1 MFITVLN
8 LLVTEVQ
15 IVFRSI
21 VERMVIAHR
30 MTKKSRIL
38 LYSLIPLLVLT
49 ATATSA
55 QTVESI
61 VGQVSQSQYQAY
73 QQSIENCGLGLY
85 DSSYNQGYRNRDG
98 WLGGGSLGNQEAC
111 LYLAN
116 EFANM
121 GLDVTIQGNY
131 SNVVAEL
138 KGSVTS
144 ENIYIVGAHYD
155 TTSSGER
162 PGGDDNASGT
172 AGVLE
177 AARIL
182 SQYSFESTI
191 RFIGF
196 NAEEDW
202 MKGSQDYVNS
212 VVTSSENIVGMVNL
226 DMILR
231 PAWDDDPTEPVDLDI
246 TTSETA
252 LCLEWA
258 NIFISAANTYAPSLY
273 IDSGTPNTYYWHAS
287 DQAPFIEAGFA
298 AFMVSENT
306 AGEIWSGSNA
316 YYHSPEDASDG
327 LANDPF
333 SPSGVI
339 YDYVFATDIVRT
351 TVATLALQ
359 AVVIPEPATLMLF
372 GIGALLLRRRP

>member
-1 MFITVLN
+1 MKTIIT
-8 LLVTEVQ
+8 
-15 IVFRSI
+15 
-21 VERMVIAHR
+21 
-30 MTKKSRIL
+30 TKRLSKTSRIFIYL
-38 LYSLIPLLVLT
+38 LIPLLVPT
-49 ATATSA
+49 AAPTSA
-55 QTVESI
+55 QIISEL
-61 VGQVSQSQYQAY
+61 VGQVSQTQYQNY
-73 QQSIENCGLGLY
+73 HLTIENCGLGLY
-85 DSSYNQGYRNRDG
+85 NPSYNQGYRNRDG

-111 LYLAN
+111 QYLAN
-116 EFANM
+116 EFSNM

-138 KGSVTS
+138 KGSLAS
-144 ENIYIVGAHYD
+144 NNIFIVGAHYD
-155 TTSSGER
+155 TYSSGER

-182 SQYSFESTI
+182 SQYNFESTI

-202 MKGSQDYVNS
+202 MKGSQDYVDS
-212 VVTSSENIVGMVNL
+212 IAGENIVGMINL

-231 PAWDDDPTEPVDLDI
+231 PAWDNNPTEPVDLDI
-246 TTSETA
+246 TTSNTA
-252 LCLEWA
+252 FCLDWA
-258 NIFISAANTYAPSLY
+258 DTFISAANTYAPSLY
-273 IDSGTPNTYYWHAS
+273 FDSDTPNTQYWYAS

-306 AGEIWSGSNA
+306 AGEIWSGSNV
-316 YYHSPEDASDG
+316 YYHSSEDATDG

-333 SPSGVI
+333 SPSGVT
-339 YDYVFATDIVRT
+339 YDYIFATDIVRT
-351 TVATLALQ
+351 TVATLALE
-359 AVVIPEPATLMLF
+359 AVVIPEPATFLLL

>member
-1 MFITVLN
+1 
-8 LLVTEVQ
+8 
-15 IVFRSI
+15 
-21 VERMVIAHR
+21 
-30 MTKKSRIL
+30 
-38 LYSLIPLLVLT
+38 
-49 ATATSA
+49 
-55 QTVESI
+55 
-61 VGQVSQSQYQAY
+61 
-73 QQSIENCGLGLY
+73 
-85 DSSYNQGYRNRDG
+85 
-98 WLGGGSLGNQEAC
+98 
-111 LYLAN
+111 
-116 EFANM
+116 
-121 GLDVTIQGNY
+121 
-131 SNVVAEL
+131 L

-155 TTSSGER
+155 TYLSGEH

-177 AARIL
+177 VARIL

-202 MKGSQDYVNS
+202 MEGSQDYVDSIVAANES
-212 VVTSSENIVGMVNL
+212 IVGMINL

-246 TTSETA
+246 TTSNTA
-252 LCLEWA
+252 LCLGWA
-258 NIFISAANTYAPSLY
+258 DTFISAADIYAPSL
-273 IDSGTPNTYYWHAS
+273 IFDSGTPNTYYWYAS

-306 AGEIWSGSNA
+306 AGEIWAGSNA
-316 YYHSPEDASDG
+316 YYHSSEDASDG
-327 LANDPF
+327 LANNPF

-351 TVATLALQ
+351 TVAILALQ
-359 AVVIPEPATLMLF
+359 AVVIPEPATLMLL

>member
-1 MFITVLN
+1 MITAKRL
-8 LLVTEVQ
+8 
-15 IVFRSI
+15 S
-21 VERMVIAHR
+21 
-30 MTKKSRIL
+30 KKSRIL
-38 LYSLIPLLVLT
+38 IYLLIPLLIPTVKT
-49 ATATSA
+49 AYT
-55 QTVESI
+55 QTISEL
-61 VGQVSQSQYQAY
+61 VGQVSQSQYQSY
-73 QQSIENCGLGLY
+73 QQTIENCGLGLY
-85 DSSYNQGYRNRDG
+85 DPSYNQGYRNRDG
-98 WLGGGSLGNQEAC
+98 WDGGGSLGNQEAC

-121 GLDVTIQGNY
+121 GLDVSVQGNY

-144 ENIYIVGAHYD
+144 ENIFIVGAHYD

-202 MKGSQDYVNS
+202 MKGSHDYVGSIVAAN
-212 VVTSSENIVGMVNL
+212 ENIVGMINL

-231 PAWDDDPTEPVDLDI
+231 PAWDEDPTEPVDLDI
-246 TTSETA
+246 TTSNTA

-258 NIFISAANTYAPSLY
+258 DTFISAANTYAPSLY
-273 IDSGTPNTYYWHAS
+273 FDSYTPNTQYWYAS

-316 YYHSPEDASDG
+316 YYHSSEDASDG

-339 YDYVFATDIVRT
+339 YDYVFATDVVRT
-351 TVATLALQ
+351 TVATLGLQ
-359 AVVIPEPATLMLF
+359 AVVIPEPATLLLL
-372 GIGALLLRRRP
+372 GIGALLLRRRT

>member
-1 MFITVLN
+1 
-8 LLVTEVQ
+8 
-15 IVFRSI
+15 
-21 VERMVIAHR
+21 MVITHK
-30 MTKKSRIL
+30 MSKKSRIL
-38 LYSLIPLLVLT
+38 IYLLIPLLIPT
-49 ATATSA
+49 ATPTSA
-55 QTVESI
+55 QIIPEL
-61 VGQVSQSQYQAY
+61 VGQVSQSQYQSY
-73 QQSIENCGLGLY
+73 QQSIENCGLGFY

-98 WLGGGSLGNQEAC
+98 WAGGGSLGNQEAC

-121 GLDVTIQGNY
+121 GLDVSVQGNY

-138 KGSVTS
+138 KGTVTS

-155 TTSSGER
+155 TYLSGER

-202 MKGSQDYVNS
+202 MKGSQDYVDNIA
-212 VVTSSENIVGMVNL
+212 TANNENIVGMINL

-231 PAWDDDPTEPVDLDI
+231 PAWDNEPTEPADLDI
-246 TTSETA
+246 TTSGTA

-258 NIFISAANTYAPSLY
+258 DTFISAANTYAPSLFF
-273 IDSGTPNTYYWHAS
+273 DSGTPNTQYWYAS

-316 YYHSPEDASDG
+316 YYHSSEDASDG

-333 SPSGVI
+333 SPSSVI

-359 AVVIPEPATLMLF
+359 AVVIPEPATLLLL
-372 GIGALLLRRRP
+372 GIGALLLRRRS